1 MPSYLDNPQYQR
13 AIQRLNSLD
22 KTQRAILS
30 TVPADEVFASAE
42 MRKKVASM
50 NAALN
55 RKAQDK
61 RSDLASR
68 SLAQNYDLGTRRLG
82 LAQKQ
87 FKNYQ
92 DALPIAEGLGLA
104 NVVGSGLLGYGQY
117 KNELAKEKAYYDLLR
132 RVR

>member
-1 MPSYLDNPQYQR
+1 MPSYYDNPQYQR
-13 AIQRLNSLD
+13 AMQKLKSLD
-22 KTQRAILS
+22 STQRAILS
-30 TVPADEVFASAE
+30 SVGADEMFASAE

-68 SLAQNYDLGTRRLG
+68 SLAQNYDVGKRRLG
-82 LAQKQ
+82 LAQRQ
-87 FKNYQ
+87 FENYQ
-92 DALPIAEGLGLA
+92 DALPVAEGLGLA

-117 KNELAKEKAYYDLLR
+117 KNQLAREKMYYDMLGGIR
-132 RVR
+132 